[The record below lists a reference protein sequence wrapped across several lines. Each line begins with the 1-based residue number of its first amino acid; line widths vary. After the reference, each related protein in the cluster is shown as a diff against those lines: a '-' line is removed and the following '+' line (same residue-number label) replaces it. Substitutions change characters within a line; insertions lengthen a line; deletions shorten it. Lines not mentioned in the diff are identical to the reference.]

1 VCDKRSFGHLLI
13 VAGSVT
19 MPGAALMA
27 TMSALRSGVGLV
39 TACVPEELVPAF
51 AARAPEAIWI
61 GIPAEADAST
71 AMKQITPTL
80 KRATAIL
87 AGPGIGG
94 SKNDFL
100 AALLRTA
107 KVPIVLDADALQAGL
122 LAPGIRKRGLPT
134 VLTPHAGEFARL
146 RGRKGDA
153 TSAELMNF
161 ARKLS
166 AVCVLKGPVT
176 RVSDGTGV
184 WHSFFGGPVLAR
196 GGSGDVLAGLIAGR
210 VATGAGSLIERVAQ
224 GVAWHGLAADELAR
238 TSGATSATATDLLAH
253 LSPALHDRRHG

>member
-1 VCDKRSFGHLLI
+1 
-13 VAGSVT
+13 
-19 MPGAALMA
+19 
-27 TMSALRSGVGLV
+27 
-39 TACVPEELVPAF
+39 
-51 AARAPEAIWI
+51 
-61 GIPAEADAST
+61 
-71 AMKQITPTL
+71 
-80 KRATAIL
+80 
-87 AGPGIGG
+87 
-94 SKNDFL
+94 
-100 AALLRTA
+100 
-107 KVPIVLDADALQAGL
+107 
-122 LAPGIRKRGLPT
+122 

-161 ARKLS
+161 ARRHS
-166 AVCVLKGPVT
+166 AVCVLKGPDT

-224 GVAWHGLAADELAR
+224 GVAWHGLAADSLAR

-253 LSPALHDRRHG
+253 LAPALHDRRHG